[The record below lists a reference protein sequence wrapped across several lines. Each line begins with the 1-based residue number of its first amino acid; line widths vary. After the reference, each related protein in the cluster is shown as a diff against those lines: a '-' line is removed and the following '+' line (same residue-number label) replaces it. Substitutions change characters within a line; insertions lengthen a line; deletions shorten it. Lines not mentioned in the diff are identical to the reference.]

1 MKSFRQ
7 FIDEAYDPDVQGRS
21 QIRKQGQGGR
31 VAPVRKKED
40 GYQSKQHIGQK
51 KRVKAVGGGQTA
63 PAKDY
68 KKRSDVGS
76 NKARSDREQQPTQ
89 KRGSAS
95 LTPREQQKKAREER
109 LAAKSGKKSNSK
121 DLEKKASELLKKK
134 TTKSVDPNY
143 KPQKASGYTR
153 HERRKIIRTGR
164 RLVKD
169 IAKGKEKPAS
179 AYDPKL

>member
-1 MKSFRQ
+1 MKSFHQ
-7 FIDEAYDPDVQGRS
+7 FIAEAYD
-21 QIRKQGQGGR
+21 KELEGQASREPGEGGR
-31 VAPVRKKED
+31 IRAARKKES
-40 GYQSKQHIGQK
+40 GYLAKQQIGQK
-51 KRVKAVGGGQTA
+51 KRTKAVGGGKTA

-109 LAAKSGKKSNSK
+109 LAAKSGKKVNSK

-134 TTKSVDPNY
+134 TTKAVDPKY

-153 HERRKIIRTGR
+153 HERRKVTRAGE

-169 IAKGKEKPAS
+169 IQKKKDKPAS